1 MKIKNVFDLIF
12 SMENLYGALEDASDQ
27 RRYNKDVMLFNFNA
41 WDNLKEIR
49 DSVYDGTYTIDKY
62 YIFYVYEP
70 KKRMIM
76 SIKFKHRVVQ
86 WAIYRVIN
94 PMLIKGYIKDSY
106 GCIPERGPLTAM
118 FRLKYWL
125 EQVNRKD
132 EQWYY
137 LKLDISKY
145 FYRISHRIL
154 KKILAKKI
162 KDQRLLKLLESIID
176 CKHTPFGLP
185 PGRSPGEVPLEE
197 RLFDVGMPI
206 GNLLSQV
213 FANVYLDALDQF
225 CKRKLQIHCYV
236 RYMDDVIILSSSKAQ
251 LQEWKVRIA
260 SFLETEL
267 ELQLN
272 NKTCIRPINQ
282 GIEFVGYRVWPDK
295 VVLRKKTTLHIK
307 RVLKA
312 KKEAYRVKEISL
324 KQATDTLQSY
334 LGMMKYCDCDALKEK
349 ILDDFVL
356 THADMKQ
363 IYEEGGDRDENYYR
377 RGDGWSVEDYPV
389 TDETLIDRL
398 ALALLQHGT
407 IEDEELAMIKEAA
420 DLQKGLEE

>member
-225 CKRKLQIHCYV
+225 CKRELQIHCYV

-312 KKEAYRVKEISL
+312 KKEAYRVKEISF

-363 IYEEGGDRDENYYR
+363 IYEEGGDQDENHYR
-377 RGDGWSVEDYPV
+377 RSDGWSVEDYPV
-389 TDETLIDRL
+389 TDETHRPT
-398 ALALLQHGT
+398 GT
-407 IEDEELAMIKEAA
+407 CVAA
-420 DLQKGLEE
+420 VWNY

>member
-185 PGRSPGEVPLEE
+185 PGRSPGKYLWKNVFLMSECLSEICYH
-197 RLFDVGMPI
+197 RCLRMCI
-206 GNLLSQV
+206 WTHWISSARGN
-213 FANVYLDALDQF
+213 
-225 CKRKLQIHCYV
+225 CKFIV
-236 RYMDDVIILSSSKAQ
+236 MS
-251 LQEWKVRIA
+251 
-260 SFLETEL
+260 
-267 ELQLN
+267 
-272 NKTCIRPINQ
+272 
-282 GIEFVGYRVWPDK
+282 
-295 VVLRKKTTLHIK
+295 
-307 RVLKA
+307 
-312 KKEAYRVKEISL
+312 
-324 KQATDTLQSY
+324 DTW
-334 LGMMKYCDCDALKEK
+334 MM
-349 ILDDFVL
+349 
-356 THADMKQ
+356 
-363 IYEEGGDRDENYYR
+363 
-377 RGDGWSVEDYPV
+377 
-389 TDETLIDRL
+389 
-398 ALALLQHGT
+398 
-407 IEDEELAMIKEAA
+407 
-420 DLQKGLEE
+420 

>member
-1 MKIKNVFDLIF
+1 
-12 SMENLYGALEDASDQ
+12 
-27 RRYNKDVMLFNFNA
+27 
-41 WDNLKEIR
+41 
-49 DSVYDGTYTIDKY
+49 
-62 YIFYVYEP
+62 
-70 KKRMIM
+70 
-76 SIKFKHRVVQ
+76 
-86 WAIYRVIN
+86 
-94 PMLIKGYIKDSY
+94 
-106 GCIPERGPLTAM
+106 M

-213 FANVYLDALDQF
+213 FANVYLDTLDQF
-225 CKRKLQIHCYV
+225 CKRELQIHCYV

-312 KKEAYRVKEISL
+312 KKEAYRVKEISF

-363 IYEEGGDRDENYYR
+363 IYEEGGDQDENHYR

-389 TDETLIDRL
+389 TDETHRPT
-398 ALALLQHGT
+398 GT
-407 IEDEELAMIKEAA
+407 CVAA
-420 DLQKGLEE
+420 VWNY

>member
-125 EQVNRKD
+125 
-132 EQWYY
+132 
-137 LKLDISKY
+137 
-145 FYRISHRIL
+145 
-154 KKILAKKI
+154 
-162 KDQRLLKLLESIID
+162 
-176 CKHTPFGLP
+176 
-185 PGRSPGEVPLEE
+185 
-197 RLFDVGMPI
+197 
-206 GNLLSQV
+206 
-213 FANVYLDALDQF
+213 
-225 CKRKLQIHCYV
+225 
-236 RYMDDVIILSSSKAQ
+236 
-251 LQEWKVRIA
+251 
-260 SFLETEL
+260 
-267 ELQLN
+267 
-272 NKTCIRPINQ
+272 
-282 GIEFVGYRVWPDK
+282 
-295 VVLRKKTTLHIK
+295 
-307 RVLKA
+307 
-312 KKEAYRVKEISL
+312 
-324 KQATDTLQSY
+324 
-334 LGMMKYCDCDALKEK
+334 GMMKYCDCDALKEK

-389 TDETLIDRL
+389 TDETYRP
-398 ALALLQHGT
+398 AGT
-407 IEDEELAMIKEAA
+407 CITAA
-420 DLQKGLEE
+420 WNY

>member
-176 CKHTPFGLP
+176 CK
-185 PGRSPGEVPLEE
+185 
-197 RLFDVGMPI
+197 
-206 GNLLSQV
+206 
-213 FANVYLDALDQF
+213 
-225 CKRKLQIHCYV
+225 
-236 RYMDDVIILSSSKAQ
+236 
-251 LQEWKVRIA
+251 
-260 SFLETEL
+260 
-267 ELQLN
+267 
-272 NKTCIRPINQ
+272 
-282 GIEFVGYRVWPDK
+282 
-295 VVLRKKTTLHIK
+295 
-307 RVLKA
+307 
-312 KKEAYRVKEISL
+312 
-324 KQATDTLQSY
+324 
-334 LGMMKYCDCDALKEK
+334 

-389 TDETLIDRL
+389 TDETHRP
-398 ALALLQHGT
+398 AGT
-407 IEDEELAMIKEAA
+407 CIAA
-420 DLQKGLEE
+420 AWNY

>member
-49 DSVYDGTYTIDKY
+49 DSVYDGTYTID
-62 YIFYVYEP
+62 
-70 KKRMIM
+70 
-76 SIKFKHRVVQ
+76 
-86 WAIYRVIN
+86 
-94 PMLIKGYIKDSY
+94 
-106 GCIPERGPLTAM
+106 
-118 FRLKYWL
+118 
-125 EQVNRKD
+125 
-132 EQWYY
+132 
-137 LKLDISKY
+137 
-145 FYRISHRIL
+145 
-154 KKILAKKI
+154 
-162 KDQRLLKLLESIID
+162 
-176 CKHTPFGLP
+176 
-185 PGRSPGEVPLEE
+185 
-197 RLFDVGMPI
+197 
-206 GNLLSQV
+206 
-213 FANVYLDALDQF
+213 NVYLDALDQF
-225 CKRKLQIHCYV
+225 CKRELQIHCYV

-312 KKEAYRVKEISL
+312 KKEAYRVKEISF

-389 TDETLIDRL
+389 TDETYRP
-398 ALALLQHGT
+398 AGT
-407 IEDEELAMIKEAA
+407 CITAA
-420 DLQKGLEE
+420 WNY

>member
-12 SMENLYGALEDASDQ
+12 SMENLYGALEDVSDQ

-145 FYRISHRIL
+145 FYRVDMGNVAKIVAGVLAIGGIFFIL
-154 KKILAKKI
+154 LIREFGKFI
-162 KDQRLLKLLESIID
+162 DEVSPYNWGES
-176 CKHTPFGLP
+176 
-185 PGRSPGEVPLEE
+185 E
-197 RLFDVGMPI
+197 
-206 GNLLSQV
+206 
-213 FANVYLDALDQF
+213 
-225 CKRKLQIHCYV
+225 
-236 RYMDDVIILSSSKAQ
+236 
-251 LQEWKVRIA
+251 
-260 SFLETEL
+260 
-267 ELQLN
+267 
-272 NKTCIRPINQ
+272 
-282 GIEFVGYRVWPDK
+282 
-295 VVLRKKTTLHIK
+295 
-307 RVLKA
+307 VLK
-312 KKEAYRVKEISL
+312 
-324 KQATDTLQSY
+324 
-334 LGMMKYCDCDALKEK
+334 
-349 ILDDFVL
+349 
-356 THADMKQ
+356 
-363 IYEEGGDRDENYYR
+363 DEYKR
-377 RGDGWSVEDYPV
+377 
-389 TDETLIDRL
+389 
-398 ALALLQHGT
+398 
-407 IEDEELAMIKEAA
+407 
-420 DLQKGLEE
+420 